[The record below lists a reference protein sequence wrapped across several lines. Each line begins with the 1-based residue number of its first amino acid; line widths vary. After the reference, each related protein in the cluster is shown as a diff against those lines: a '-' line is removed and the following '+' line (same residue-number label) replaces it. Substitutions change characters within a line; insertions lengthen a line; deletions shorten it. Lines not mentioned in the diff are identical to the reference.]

1 MPTKMQKETTLTP
14 LGFILLVA
22 GQLMPQMDFSIV
34 NVALEEISTTL
45 HASHSTLAFIVTLY
59 GLAFSVSLAIA
70 GRLGDRFGRKTVFM
84 MGIGLFGLTSLFCGW
99 ADSIFELII
108 ARIFQGISAALI
120 LPQILATIHVSLQ
133 GKAHSRA
140 IGIYGSVGGLSF
152 VIGQVLGG
160 WLVSANLFGM
170 GWRNVFYLNLPV
182 CLTILHWGRQYIPN
196 TVSEKIDPLDLQGI
210 SIFAGIVFLILLAIS
225 IGPDFH
231 WAWPIWS
238 MLFITLPLGWYLYRL
253 ETSKELKGQSPFLPP
268 ALFSRPKVRAGIL
281 SLMLLSTTFG
291 GFMFVVALTLQSG
304 FHWTALQS
312 GNGFVALGGLYFLGS
327 LAANHLAKLFKS
339 AGYSGVILTGAI
351 LNIIGYLMLYYIMQT
366 QKTSLTV
373 FSVFIPFA
381 IVGLANAFVVNSS
394 IRLFLSDVPA
404 KFAGIGSAVMTTL
417 QQATA
422 AVGASLTGAAFTQ
435 NISVTD
441 PYHLTSLLAGLSILS
456 LLMIVLLV
464 FHIVGLI
471 AVRRRYLSEKES
483 V

>member
-1 MPTKMQKETTLTP
+1 MTTKTQKETTLTP

-45 HASHSTLAFIVTLY
+45 HATHSTLAFIVTLY

-99 ADSIFELII
+99 SDSIFELII

-182 CLTILHWGRQYIPN
+182 CLTILYWGRQYIPN
-196 TVSEKIDPLDLQGI
+196 TVAEKIDPLDLQGI

-304 FHWTALQS
+304 FHWAALQS
-312 GNGFVALGGLYFLGS
+312 GNGFVALGGLYFLAHWPLIIS
-327 LAANHLAKLFKS
+327 RNCLNRR
-339 AGYSGVILTGAI
+339 VIVA
-351 LNIIGYLMLYYIMQT
+351 
-366 QKTSLTV
+366 S
-373 FSVFIPFA
+373 FS
-381 IVGLANAFVVNSS
+381 
-394 IRLFLSDVPA
+394 PA
-404 KFAGIGSAVMTTL
+404 RS
-417 QQATA
+417 
-422 AVGASLTGAAFTQ
+422 
-435 NISVTD
+435 
-441 PYHLTSLLAGLSILS
+441 
-456 LLMIVLLV
+456 
-464 FHIVGLI
+464 
-471 AVRRRYLSEKES
+471 
-483 V
+483 